1 MIKIKNLTG
10 GYHNHHPVIKNLSLH
25 VKKQDFFGI
34 IGPNGSGKSTLV
46 KMMSG
51 VLPFDSG
58 EIYIHDYSIQKYSAK
73 ALAKEIAVLSQ
84 HNTQHFAFTVQETVE
99 LGRYAFKE
107 GFFRTE
113 TQKDQEIVTRV
124 MKSTGIDSFGHLTLD
139 QLSGGERQR
148 VLLAQALAQEPE
160 ILILDEPTNHLDL
173 AYQKELLDLLKNN
186 IESEELTVVA
196 IFHDLNIASL
206 YCDQIMLLNDGEI
219 VLNDAPETVL
229 RPKQINQTYHTEVE
243 RFAHTTL
250 AKPQIMLKP
259 SKDKQRKQKIQINQT
274 LLKIKEEHIIL
285 KSPIPLRTMSSGVL
299 NSGLGWY
306 KHFINRHVDNK
317 YNIKDYKQDMCHY
330 LKQSSLKESETVAM
344 MTAAQLENVGIS
356 EIETGD
362 FSLLVVVTAG
372 VNNAIDASLG
382 EKHEFKLIP
391 GTINTWIFVSGKL
404 TEEAFLQSIVT
415 ATEAKTIALRELNVL
430 DQLTQTLATG
440 TSTDSILVAATQEG
454 AQLEF
459 GGPITPLGSQIGK
472 AVYQTTK
479 QALENYYGNIKSN
492 DS

>member
-10 GYHNHHPVIKNLSLH
+10 GYHHHPVIKNLSLH
-25 VKKQDFFGI
+25 IKKQDFFGI

-58 EIYIHDYSIQKYSAK
+58 EIYIHDHSIQKYSAK
-73 ALAKEIAVLSQ
+73 ALAKKIAVLSQ
-84 HNTQHFAFTVQETVE
+84 HNTQHFAFTVKETVE

-113 TQKDQEIVTRV
+113 TQNDQEIVERV
-124 MKSTGIDSFGHLTLD
+124 MKSTGVESFSHLTLD

-148 VLLAQALAQEPE
+148 VMLAQALAQEPE

-173 AYQKELLDLLKNN
+173 AYQKELLDLLKHN
-186 IESEELTVVA
+186 IEREQLTVVA

-219 VLNDAPETVL
+219 VLNDTPDTVL

-243 RFAHTTL
+243 KFAHPTI

-259 SKDKQRKQKIQINQT
+259 DKVKPRKKKIQINKIF
-274 LLKIKEEHIIL
+274 LKITKENIIL

-306 KHFINRHVDNK
+306 KHFINRHVDSK
-317 YNIKDYKQDMCHY
+317 YNVRNYKQDMYQY
-330 LKQSSLKESETVAM
+330 LKRSSLKESETVAM

-356 EIETGD
+356 EIETID

-372 VNNAIDASLG
+372 VNNATDASLG
-382 EKHEFKLIP
+382 EKHEFKLTP

-454 AQLEF
+454 APLEF
-459 GGPITPLGSQIGK
+459 GGPISPLGSQIGK
-472 AVYQTTK
+472 AVYQATK
-479 QALENYYGNIKSN
+479 QALKNYYGKNNKN
-492 DS
+492 DE